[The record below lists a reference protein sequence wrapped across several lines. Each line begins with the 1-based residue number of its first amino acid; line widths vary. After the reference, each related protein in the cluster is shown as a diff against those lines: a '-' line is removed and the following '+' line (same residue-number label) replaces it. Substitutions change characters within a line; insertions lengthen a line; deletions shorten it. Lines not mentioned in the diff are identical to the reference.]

1 MQTNS
6 HLSRLIHDQ
15 AEKYGDR
22 EVLIYKDFGGSEWK
36 SYSWN
41 QFSDMVKRVSNAL
54 LNLGVKYW
62 RVLTELC
69 SVSLLRLWCVG
80 CPRCHHPLLCHQ
92 LRTADPVYDQRREDK
107 IPLRG

>member
-6 HLSRLIHDQ
+6 HLSRLIYDQ

-41 QFSDMVKRVSNAL
+41 QFSDM
-54 LNLGVKYW
+54 
-62 RVLTELC
+62 
-69 SVSLLRLWCVG
+69 G

-107 IPLRG
+107 IPLRGRAGTV

>member
-15 AEKYGDR
+15 AKKYGDR

-41 QFSDMVKRVSNAL
+41 QFSDMVKRVSNF
-54 LNLGVKYW
+54 
-62 RVLTELC
+62 
-69 SVSLLRLWCVG
+69 
-80 CPRCHHPLLCHQ
+80 
-92 LRTADPVYDQRREDK
+92 RTKAFSPP
-107 IPLRG
+107 IICIMPFTSWGT

>member
-54 LNLGVKYW
+54 LNLGVK
-62 RVLTELC
+62 VQENIGVFSQN
-69 SVSLLRLWCVG
+69 SVQYLFG

>member
-15 AEKYGDR
+15 AKKYGDR

-41 QFSDMVKRVSNAL
+41 QFSDMVKRV
-54 LNLGVKYW
+54 
-62 RVLTELC
+62 
-69 SVSLLRLWCVG
+69 
-80 CPRCHHPLLCHQ
+80 
-92 LRTADPVYDQRREDK
+92 
-107 IPLRG
+107 